1 MEEEVWGVFMLRT
14 PARSI
19 SSLYS
24 RPKRRHLITPWG
36 GTNAPTMMM
45 QSNNGVTREL
55 YGFLRSLRVRTR

>member
-1 MEEEVWGVFMLRT
+1 MEEEVWASLLRT

-36 GTNAPTMMM
+36 GTNAPTMM
-45 QSNNGVTREL
+45 QSKNDVTREL